1 MKTKRVL
8 STVISSVAFLL
19 TVLVIMFNFNT
30 IFPFL
35 GANSL
40 TLSKGSKA
48 APKDIPKSLNFLNDD
63 KSAFVAYCKS
73 FYGDKLPLIVSSDS
87 FTYFGSVD
95 GARLYR
101 MQTNIIA
108 CSHVQ
113 QAESIG
119 GHVFYS
125 DCRYYPSRVGLYVI
139 LDDSVFT
146 LEEASSMGIVN
157 IDDIYGLYAEKM
169 AAQYPGLQD
178 VLK

>member
-8 STVISSVAFLL
+8 STVISSVVFLL

-30 IFPFL
+30 IFPSL
-35 GANSL
+35 GMNSL
-40 TLSKGSKA
+40 MFVKGSKT

-63 KSAFVAYCKS
+63 KSAFVTYCKS
-73 FYGDKLPLIVSSDS
+73 CYDGKLPLVVSNDN

-108 CSHVQ
+108 YSHVQ
-113 QAESIG
+113 QAESID

-139 LDDSVFT
+139 IDGSVFT

-157 IDDIYGLYAEKM
+157 IDDIYELYAEKM
-169 AAQYPGLQD
+169 AAQYPGLQN